1 MPNSISP
8 LSMPHLRG
16 FAPPPWPFPFLP
28 PPASARPRSRGPPAS
43 LDALCR
49 RFAIDLSVREKHG
62 ADIDC
67 GLLASVYLE
76 LLGGRQPALA
86 LVADAADA
94 ALDQEQAAL
103 RRKPRP
109 PRPHRATE
117 EELKAHRAMLEVVK
131 SPLWLAPGSD

>member
-1 MPNSISP
+1 MPSW
-8 LSMPHLRG
+8 RG
-16 FAPPPWPFPFLP
+16 SAGPALACAFVDTLAMARQRFPG
-28 PPASARPRSRGPPAS
+28 APAS

-94 ALDQEQAAL
+94 GLDQEQAAL
-103 RRKPRP
+103 RRTPRP
-109 PRPHRATE
+109 A
-117 EELKAHRAMLEVVK
+117 AA
-131 SPLWLAPGSD
+131 APGDRGGAESAPGDAGSSKIAALARPGSE